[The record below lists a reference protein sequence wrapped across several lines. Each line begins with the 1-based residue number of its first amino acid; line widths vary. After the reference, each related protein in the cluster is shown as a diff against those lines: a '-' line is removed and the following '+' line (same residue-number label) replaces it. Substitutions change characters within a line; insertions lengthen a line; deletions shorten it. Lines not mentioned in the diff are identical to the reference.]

1 MHEKIKEQ
9 IKDAMRAKDEL
20 RKEVLRGILTAF
32 VNELVAKRRTPQEIL
47 GDDDCVAVLK
57 RLVKQR
63 KDSAEQ
69 FTSGGRPELAEKE
82 LKELA
87 IIEEFLPALMP
98 REEIK
103 KIALAKKAELG
114 AVDKSSMGKFIG
126 AVMKECKGKADGKA
140 AKGRGKGKTA
150 DGAAAVQGEPAAD
163 EVGENEGPILG
174 VFPERLAEGPGPL
187 GMQCKSPDCPRRREL
202 AAVDGLTAGG
212 LDQ

>member
-1 MHEKIKEQ
+1 MHQKIREL

-20 RKEVLRGILTAF
+20 RKEVLRSILTAF

-47 GDDDCVAVLK
+47 GDDDCIAVLK

-69 FTSGGRPELAEKE
+69 FTAGGRPELAEKE
-82 LKELA
+82 IKELA

-114 AVDKSSMGKFIG
+114 AIDKSSMGKFIG
-126 AVMKECKGKADGKA
+126 TVMKECKGKADGNDVKS
-140 AKGRGKGKTA
+140 
-150 DGAAAVQGEPAAD
+150 VCE
-163 EVGENEGPILG
+163 EIL
-174 VFPERLAEGPGPL
+174 
-187 GMQCKSPDCPRRREL
+187 S
-202 AAVDGLTAGG
+202 
-212 LDQ
+212 